1 MDVRLSAVT
10 LIVPSET
17 TFAAARSIGANELG
31 TLHALHLAAAA
42 ELASDLEA
50 VVTYDRR
57 LAAACEREL
66 LRVATPG
73 LPSGW
78 WHGS

>member
-1 MDVRLSAVT
+1 MYASA
-10 LIVPSET
+10 PSE
-17 TFAAARSIGANELG
+17 RVRV
-31 TLHALHLAAAA
+31 
-42 ELASDLEA
+42 A

-57 LAAACEREL
+57 LAAACELEQ

-78 WHGS
+78 WHSG